1 MEPVRVPYEI
11 QGRVGPMYGLFIFTR
26 RHYSANIQSIAA
38 LALFARF
45 FRVVFISGSSH
56 KELLWTYFTAEGI
69 LVCLASKFRG
79 SSFLGNNLFDRS
91 HRQIDKRP
99 SGANGGIG
107 SCKPSR
113 GAVIFGR

>member
-1 MEPVRVPYEI
+1 MGGMEV
-11 QGRVGPMYGLFIFTR
+11 
-26 RHYSANIQSIAA
+26 AIQSIAA

-79 SSFLGNNLFDRS
+79 SSFGNNLFDRS
-91 HRQIDKRP
+91 HRQVDEETIREKWGID
-99 SGANGGIG
+99 